1 MPTRSGK
8 ERVSEV
14 PQEPP
19 RQKIKFL
26 HQCHIPKELLKEKNI
41 MIFVQETQ
49 HGQLNKMQWVT
60 LTQEFTQ
67 LHEVNSVQR
76 FGYNT
81 RMDRFLD
88 LRIYGMEMKRIIEF
102 LSTLSKDGEAIVT
115 NHQGEKITF
124 KVTPELVSEALKLP
138 NEGFVLE
145 TWLTPKD
152 KSGAFKQ
159 TPGHNLTYK
168 DLKHSDTELFLRLH
182 LEMGRIARYTQPN
195 RSLAYATTNI
205 ARNPKRA
212 TINFS
217 KSLSKDIIK
226 YGSGGR
232 WQRDSFIDS
241 PHVLTRL
248 IYFALGMTDIIPRT
262 QEL

>member
-1 MPTRSGK
+1 MPTCNGK
-8 ERVSEV
+8 ERVPEV

-26 HQCHIPKELLKEKNI
+26 HQCHILKELLEEKNI

-49 HGQLNKMQWVT
+49 HGQFNKMQWVT

-67 LHEVNSVQR
+67 LHEVNSVRR

-81 RMDRFLD
+81 GMDRFLD
-88 LRIYGMEMKRIIEF
+88 LRICGIDMERVIEF
-102 LSTLSKDGEAIVT
+102 LSTLSKEGEATVT

-124 KVTPELVSEALKLP
+124 KVTPKLVSEALKLP
-138 NEGFVLE
+138 NEGFVLG

-168 DLKHSDTELFLRLH
+168 DLKHPNTELFLRLH
-182 LEMGRIARYTQPN
+182 
-195 RSLAYATTNI
+195 
-205 ARNPKRA
+205 
-212 TINFS
+212 
-217 KSLSKDIIK
+217 
-226 YGSGGR
+226 
-232 WQRDSFIDS
+232 
-241 PHVLTRL
+241 H
-248 IYFALGMTDIIPRT
+248 
-262 QEL
+262 